1 MAAPSVCVV
10 GSINLDMNA
19 YVHRFPRPGETLH
32 GGRFTTGYGGKGAN
46 QAVMVARLGGAI
58 SMVGRV
64 GDDIFGQDMRRNLA
78 AEGIDARFVFESA
91 GVSSGVAVITV
102 DDNGQNNIIVIA
114 GANGLVTPDDV
125 AAAQPAIAGAR
136 VLLCQME
143 VPMAANLAALRL
155 ARAAGVITIFN
166 SAPVSGDVPDRSLPT
181 HRYLL
186 SQRDR
191 GRTADRHRGAH
202 AGRCAAGCV
211 DHPGSRGACGV
222 DHAGRA
228 RLSVC
233 VGRRCG
239 RGHPDGGSE
248 RGGYDRRRRCFC
260 GQPGVFPRRRRRR
273 YARPLSGRTP
283 LPPSAC
289 SPRGRRRAIRGEQ
302 QLPAELLAI

>member
-1 MAAPSVCVV
+1 MNAPSVCVV

-46 QAVMVARLGGAI
+46 QAVMVARLGGNI

-102 DDNGQNNIIVIA
+102 DDNGQNTIIVIA

-125 AAAQPAIAGAR
+125 AAAQAAIAGAR

-155 ARAAGVITIFN
+155 ARAAGVTTIF
-166 SAPVSGDVPDRSLPT
+166 
-181 HRYLL
+181 
-186 SQRDR
+186 
-191 GRTADRHRGAH
+191 
-202 AGRCAAGCV
+202 
-211 DHPGSRGACGV
+211 
-222 DHAGRA
+222 
-228 RLSVC
+228 
-233 VGRRCG
+233 
-239 RGHPDGGSE
+239 
-248 RGGYDRRRRCFC
+248 
-260 GQPGVFPRRRRRR
+260 
-273 YARPLSGRTP
+273 
-283 LPPSAC
+283 
-289 SPRGRRRAIRGEQ
+289 
-302 QLPAELLAI
+302 

>member
-46 QAVMVARLGGAI
+46 QAVMVARLGGNI

-102 DDNGQNNIIVIA
+102 DDSGQNTIIVIA

-125 AAAQPAIAGAR
+125 TAAQAAIAGAR

-155 ARAAGVITIFN
+155 ARAAGVTTIFN
-166 SAPVSGDVPDRSLPT
+166 SAPVSGEVPAEVYELTDIFCPNETEAELLTGIEVHTLDDARLAASIILERGARAALITLGARGCLYVSADGADEVIPTVEVNAVDTTGAGDAFVGSLG
-181 HRYLL
+181 YFLAAGVAL
-186 SQRDR
+186 
-191 GRTADRHRGAH
+191 RTAIERAN
-202 AGRCAAGCV
+202 AIAAISV
-211 DHPGSRGACGV
+211 QSPGTQAS
-222 DHAGRA
+222 
-228 RLSVC
+228 
-233 VGRRCG
+233 
-239 RGHPDGGSE
+239 
-248 RGGYDRRRRCFC
+248 Y
-260 GQPGVFPRRRRRR
+260 PRR
-273 YARPLSGRTP
+273 
-283 LPPSAC
+283 
-289 SPRGRRRAIRGEQ
+289 E

>member
-46 QAVMVARLGGAI
+46 QAVMVARLGGNI

-78 AEGIDARFVFESA
+78 AEGIDALFVFESA

-102 DDNGQNNIIVIA
+102 DDSGQNTIIVIA

-125 AAAQPAIAGAR
+125 TAAQAAIAGAR

-155 ARAAGVITIFN
+155 ARAAGVTTIFN
-166 SAPVSGDVPDRSLPT
+166 SAPVSGEVPAEVYELTDIFCPNETEAELLTGIEVHTLDDARLAASIILERGARAALITLGARGCLYVSADGADEVIPTVEVNAVDTTGAGDAFVGSLG
-181 HRYLL
+181 YFLAAGVAL
-186 SQRDR
+186 
-191 GRTADRHRGAH
+191 RTAIERAN
-202 AGRCAAGCV
+202 AIAAISV
-211 DHPGSRGACGV
+211 QSPGTQAS
-222 DHAGRA
+222 
-228 RLSVC
+228 
-233 VGRRCG
+233 
-239 RGHPDGGSE
+239 
-248 RGGYDRRRRCFC
+248 Y
-260 GQPGVFPRRRRRR
+260 PRR
-273 YARPLSGRTP
+273 
-283 LPPSAC
+283 
-289 SPRGRRRAIRGEQ
+289 E

>member
-1 MAAPSVCVV
+1 MNAPSVCVV

-46 QAVMVARLGGAI
+46 QAVMVARLGGSI

-102 DDNGQNNIIVIA
+102 DDNGQNTIIVIA

-125 AAAQPAIAGAR
+125 TAAQAAIAGAR

-155 ARAAGVITIFN
+155 ARAAGVTTIFN
-166 SAPVSGDVPDRSLPT
+166 SAPVSGDVPAEVYQL
-181 HRYLL
+181 
-186 SQRDR
+186 
-191 GRTADRHRGAH
+191 ADI
-202 AGRCAAGCV
+202 
-211 DHPGSRGACGV
+211 
-222 DHAGRA
+222 
-228 RLSVC
+228 
-233 VGRRCG
+233 
-239 RGHPDGGSE
+239 
-248 RGGYDRRRRCFC
+248 FC
-260 GQPGVFPRRRRRR
+260 PNE
-273 YARPLSGRTP
+273 T
-283 LPPSAC
+283 
-289 SPRGRRRAIRGEQ
+289 E
-302 QLPAELLAI
+302 AELLTGIEVHTLDDARLAASIILDRGARAALITLGARGCLYVSADGADEVIPTVEVNAVDTTGAGDAFVGSLGYFLAAGVALGTAIERANAIAAISVQSPGTQSSYPRREQLPPELLVL

>member
-1 MAAPSVCVV
+1 MNAPSVCVV

-46 QAVMVARLGGAI
+46 QAVMVARLGGSI

-102 DDNGQNNIIVIA
+102 DDNGQNTIIVIA

-125 AAAQPAIAGAR
+125 TAAQAAIAGAR

-155 ARAAGVITIFN
+155 ARAAGVTTIFN
-166 SAPVSGDVPDRSLPT
+166 SAPVSGEVPAEVYQL
-181 HRYLL
+181 
-186 SQRDR
+186 
-191 GRTADRHRGAH
+191 ADI
-202 AGRCAAGCV
+202 
-211 DHPGSRGACGV
+211 
-222 DHAGRA
+222 
-228 RLSVC
+228 
-233 VGRRCG
+233 
-239 RGHPDGGSE
+239 
-248 RGGYDRRRRCFC
+248 FC
-260 GQPGVFPRRRRRR
+260 PNE
-273 YARPLSGRTP
+273 T
-283 LPPSAC
+283 
-289 SPRGRRRAIRGEQ
+289 E
-302 QLPAELLAI
+302 AELLTGIEVHTLDDARLAASIILDRGARAALITLGARGCLYVSADGADEVIPTVEVNAVDTTGAGDAFVGSLGYFLAAGVALGTAIERANAIAAISVQSPGTQSSYPRREQLPPELLVL

>member
-46 QAVMVARLGGAI
+46 QAVMVARLGGNI

-78 AEGIDARFVFESA
+78 AEGIDALFVFESA

-102 DDNGQNNIIVIA
+102 DDSGQNTIIVIA

-125 AAAQPAIAGAR
+125 TAAQAAIAGAR

-155 ARAAGVITIFN
+155 ARAAGVTTIFN
-166 SAPVSGDVPDRSLPT
+166 SAPVSGEVPAEVYELTDIFCPNETEAELLTGIEVHTLDDARLAASIILERGARAALITLGARGCLYVSADGADEVIPTVEVNAVDTTGAGDAFVGSLG
-181 HRYLL
+181 YFLAAGVAL
-186 SQRDR
+186 
-191 GRTADRHRGAH
+191 RTAIERANTI
-202 AGRCAAGCV
+202 AAISV
-211 DHPGSRGACGV
+211 QSPGTQAS
-222 DHAGRA
+222 
-228 RLSVC
+228 
-233 VGRRCG
+233 
-239 RGHPDGGSE
+239 
-248 RGGYDRRRRCFC
+248 Y
-260 GQPGVFPRRRRRR
+260 PRR
-273 YARPLSGRTP
+273 
-283 LPPSAC
+283 
-289 SPRGRRRAIRGEQ
+289 E

>member
-1 MAAPSVCVV
+1 MNAPSVCVV

-46 QAVMVARLGGAI
+46 QAVMVARLGGSI

-102 DDNGQNNIIVIA
+102 DDNGQNTIIVIA

-125 AAAQPAIAGAR
+125 AAAQAAIAGAR

-155 ARAAGVITIFN
+155 ARAAGVTTIFN
-166 SAPVSGDVPDRSLPT
+166 SAPVSGEVPAEVYQL
-181 HRYLL
+181 
-186 SQRDR
+186 
-191 GRTADRHRGAH
+191 ADI
-202 AGRCAAGCV
+202 
-211 DHPGSRGACGV
+211 
-222 DHAGRA
+222 
-228 RLSVC
+228 
-233 VGRRCG
+233 
-239 RGHPDGGSE
+239 
-248 RGGYDRRRRCFC
+248 FC
-260 GQPGVFPRRRRRR
+260 PNE
-273 YARPLSGRTP
+273 T
-283 LPPSAC
+283 
-289 SPRGRRRAIRGEQ
+289 E
-302 QLPAELLAI
+302 AELLTGIEVHTLDDARLAASIILDRGARAALITLGARGCLYVSADGADEVIPTVEVNAVDTTGAGDAFVGSLGYFLAAGVALGTAIERANAIAAISVQSPGTQSSYPRREQLPPELLVL